1 MAKLIDISKIRL
13 GYSLRERLEEDE
25 EGNLP
30 IIQFKDLQGSV
41 FSNADNCVRL
51 NADKIKPSHWLKYG
65 EILLSNRGNY
75 KAAVNCCRYPC
86 VASGVFFVLT
96 VQDKNFLP
104 EYIVTFL
111 NSQEGQKSLTKRHNI
126 SGVSSINRV
135 ELEQID
141 IPLLSLEKQK
151 QLVELFSLYEKEVDI
166 FEKLKQSRKKLIN
179 SILSQTIKE

>member
-1 MAKLIDISKIRL
+1 MVKLINIAKIRL
-13 GYSLRERLEEDE
+13 GYSFREQLKEDE
-25 EGNLP
+25 WGNLP
-30 IIQFKDLQGSV
+30 IVQFKDLQDSV
-41 FSNADNCVRL
+41 FSNADNCTRL
-51 NADKIKPSHWLKYG
+51 NADKIKPSHWLKCG

-75 KAAVNCCRYPC
+75 KAAVNYCRYPC

-104 EYIVTFL
+104 EYIATFL

-126 SGVSSINRV
+126 SGVNSINRM

-141 IPLLSLEKQK
+141 IPLLPLEKQK
-151 QLVELFSLYEKEVDI
+151 HLVELFLLYEKEVDI
-166 FEKLKQSRKKLIN
+166 FEKIKQSRKKLIN

>member
-1 MAKLIDISKIRL
+1 MVKFIDIAKIRL
-13 GYSLRERLEEDE
+13 GYSFREKLEEDD

-30 IIQFKDLQGSV
+30 IIQFKDLQSCI
-41 FSNADNCVRL
+41 FENADNCLRL
-51 NADKIKPSHWLKYG
+51 SADKIKPSHWLKYG

-75 KAAVNCCRYPC
+75 KAAVNYCRYPC

-104 EYIVTFL
+104 EYVAAFL
-111 NSQEGQKSLTKRHNI
+111 NSQEGQKSLTKHHNI
-126 SGVSSINRV
+126 SGVNSINRA

-141 IPLLSLEKQK
+141 IPLLPLEKQK
-151 QLVELFSLYEKEVDI
+151 QLVELFLLYEKEVDI

>member
-1 MAKLIDISKIRL
+1 MVKFIDIAKIRL
-13 GYSLRERLEEDE
+13 GHSFREKLEEDN
-25 EGNLP
+25 EGNLT
-30 IIQFKDLQGSV
+30 IIQFKDLQDSI
-41 FSNADNCVRL
+41 FANADNCARL
-51 NADKIKPSHWLKYG
+51 NADKIKTSHWLKYG
-65 EILLSNRGNY
+65 DVLLSNRGNY

-141 IPLLSLEKQK
+141 IPLLALEKQK